1 MLSSER
7 RSERFVFVYFGP
19 PAELFKKNPGV
30 VWIDETPTAWRW
42 QQSVTSLKNASWTNF
57 EVVKSISYHSV

>member
-1 MLSSER
+1 MIVFWRVNVMLSSER

-19 PAELFKKNPGV
+19 LAELFKKNSGV

-42 QQSVTSLKNASWTNF
+42 QQSVTSLKNASWTKAF
-57 EVVKSISYHSV
+57 